1 MYNGVDI
8 VVEQSAIIA
17 TRTEVDGVTGDL
29 AGRRQKRN
37 VVVGLLAH
45 LLGGFESLLQQI
57 GSHLCG
63 STGNHSL
70 NQVFVGHL
78 MEIPRRSTV
87 HAAGPSNDVSG
98 LILTVTHIVN
108 GIS

>member
-29 AGRRQKRN
+29 AARRQKRN

-87 HAAGPSNDVSG
+87 HAAGPSHDVSG
-98 LILTVTHIVN
+98 LILTVTHIVS